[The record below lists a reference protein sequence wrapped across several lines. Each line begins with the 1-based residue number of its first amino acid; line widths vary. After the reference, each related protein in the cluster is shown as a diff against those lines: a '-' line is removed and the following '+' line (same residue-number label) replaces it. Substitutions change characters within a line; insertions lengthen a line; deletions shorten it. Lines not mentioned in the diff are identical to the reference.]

1 MTKPYEY
8 LTVESKGYNIYL
20 FFLTLG
26 VCKTYVAK
34 RYLGQQTIAR
44 KKRQEKKNITHTS
57 HNEEKKY
64 SAPS

>member
-26 VCKTYVAK
+26 VCETYVSK
-34 RYLGQQTIAR
+34 RYLGQQTIDR
-44 KKRQEKKNITHTS
+44 KKRQEKKNITHTHKS
-57 HNEEKKY
+57 Q
-64 SAPS
+64 